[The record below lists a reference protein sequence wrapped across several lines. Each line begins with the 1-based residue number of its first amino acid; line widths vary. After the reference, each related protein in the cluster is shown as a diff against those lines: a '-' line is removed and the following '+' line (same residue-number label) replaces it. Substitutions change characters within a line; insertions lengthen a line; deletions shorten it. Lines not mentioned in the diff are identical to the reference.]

1 MSTSFKQNEFHFLI
15 ALNFRSSIG
24 NGHSWQ
30 SVAERIN
37 ELERQNKTINTN
49 NTNKNLFS
57 NNLKNNANNQK
68 FTYLDP
74 AKTTR
79 VPNMTLKAFQKN
91 AVQSYFER
99 QQQMVCFVME
109 IKSF

>member
-1 MSTSFKQNEFHFLI
+1 MH
-15 ALNFRSSIG
+15 NFRSSIG
-24 NGHSWQ
+24 NGQSWQ

-37 ELERQNKTINTN
+37 ELERQNKTNNTN
-49 NTNKNLFS
+49 NNSFS

-99 QQQMVCFVME
+99 QQQMVCF
-109 IKSF
+109 

>member
-1 MSTSFKQNEFHFLI
+1 MH
-15 ALNFRSSIG
+15 NFRSSIG

-37 ELERQNKTINTN
+37 ELERQNKTIDNKNTN
-49 NTNKNLFS
+49 NNLFS
-57 NNLKNNANNQK
+57 NILKNNANNQK
-68 FTYLDP
+68 FNYLDS

-79 VPNMTLKAFQKN
+79 VPNMTLKAIQKN

-99 QQQMVCFVME
+99 QQQMVCFGMKT
-109 IKSF
+109 KSFWIK

>member
-1 MSTSFKQNEFHFLI
+1 MSIAFEDFFSEQNELQFQI
-15 ALNFRSSIG
+15 TQQYFRSSIG

-37 ELERQNKTINTN
+37 ELERQNKTSN
-49 NTNKNLFS
+49 NNSFS

-99 QQQMVCFVME
+99 QQQIVCFGME
-109 IKSF
+109 I